1 MTSVTPS
8 VCSGPL
14 SRCPR
19 DEDTLSR
26 EERSLL
32 LASSAKVCHFHL
44 LLNRL
49 QIKVARKEIQKGG
62 RAKNPNK
69 QKKTRQAN
77 TRQIRHRFLN
87 IACFYFWSYGSNI
100 NLRDFQK
107 IKNKPLCCKIKEN
120 FPYKVK

>member
-62 RAKNPNK
+62 VGKKPK
-69 QKKTRQAN
+69 QT
-77 TRQIRHRFLN
+77 
-87 IACFYFWSYGSNI
+87 
-100 NLRDFQK
+100 
-107 IKNKPLCCKIKEN
+107 KEN
-120 FPYKVK
+120 KTS